1 MKVSVKTPATIANLG
16 PGFDSFGLAL
26 PLYNIISV
34 EETVLPGSGIEIS
47 IINEKN
53 NEETDL
59 AEVPT
64 DKTNIV
70 YKAIELLYNFIGQI
84 PTELKI
90 TVKTQIPIARG
101 LGSSASV
108 IVGGLIAANELLGR
122 PADEKVLMS
131 IATEI
136 EGHPDN
142 ITPAFTGGVTV
153 SSWEEDGSIIYRNL
167 PWNDEWKL
175 MVCVPDYE
183 LNTGVSRSVIPKEVP
198 LKDAVYNLK
207 KSAMFVEALHTKD
220 EELLKLSLDDKL
232 HQPYREKIVPGLFE
246 IKNNLKHVNG
256 VLGTV
261 LAGAG
266 PSILVI
272 YNGIG
277 VSEIKEVVTNSWNYH
292 NIKCTFFNLPIE
304 KSGATLVNQVRL
316 G

>member
-26 PLYNIISV
+26 PIYNIISV
-34 EETVLPGSGIEIS
+34 EETVLPGSGIEIN
-47 IINEKN
+47 IINNKN
-53 NEETDL
+53 NENVSDIPL
-59 AEVPT
+59 
-64 DKTNIV
+64 DKTNIA

-84 PTELKI
+84 PNELKI
-90 TVKTQIPIARG
+90 TIKTEIPISRG

-108 IVGGLIAANELLGR
+108 IVGALIAANELLGK

-142 ITPAFTGGVTV
+142 IIPAFKGGATMA
-153 SSWEEDGSIIYRNL
+153 SWEEDGSVIYRKM

-183 LNTGVSRSVIPKEVP
+183 LNTEISRSVLPKEVP
-198 LKDAVYNLK
+198 MKDAFYNLK
-207 KSAMFVEALHTKD
+207 RSAMFVDALYNKD
-220 EELLKLSLDDKL
+220 EELLKLALKDKL
-232 HQPYREKIVPGLFE
+232 HQPYREKLVPGMND
-246 IKNNLKHVNG
+246 IMNNLKHVNG
-256 VLGTV
+256 VIGTV
-261 LAGAG
+261 LCGAG

-277 VSEIKEVVTNSWNYH
+277 VSEIKEVVENSWNYF
-292 NIKCTFFNLPIE
+292 NVKANFLNLPIE
-304 KSGATLVNQVRL
+304 KEGAIQIA
-316 G
+316 

>member
-16 PGFDSFGLAL
+16 CGFDSFGLAL
-26 PLYNIISV
+26 PLYNVVSV
-34 EETVLPGSGIEIS
+34 EETVLPGSGIEIN

-53 NEETDL
+53 NEDISDI
-59 AEVPT
+59 PT
-64 DKTNIV
+64 DKNNIV

-84 PTELKI
+84 PNELKI
-90 TVKTQIPIARG
+90 TIKTQIPISRG

-142 ITPAFTGGVTV
+142 ITPAFVGGINL
-153 SSWEEDGSIIYRNL
+153 SSWEEDGSVIYRKL

-183 LNTGVSRSVIPKEVP
+183 LNTEISRSVLPKEVP
-198 LKDAVYNLK
+198 MKDAIFNLK
-207 KSAMFVEALHTKD
+207 RSAMFVDALYNKD
-220 EELLKLSLDDKL
+220 EELLKLSLKDKL
-232 HQPYREKIVPGLFE
+232 HQPYREKLVPGLAE
-246 IKNNLKHVNG
+246 IMNNLKHING
-256 VLGTV
+256 VVGTV
-261 LAGAG
+261 LCGAG

-277 VSEIKEVVTNSWNYH
+277 VSEIKETVTNTWNYF
-292 NIKCTFFNLPIE
+292 NVKSNFLNLPIE
-304 KSGATLVNQVRL
+304 KEGAVIL
-316 G
+316 